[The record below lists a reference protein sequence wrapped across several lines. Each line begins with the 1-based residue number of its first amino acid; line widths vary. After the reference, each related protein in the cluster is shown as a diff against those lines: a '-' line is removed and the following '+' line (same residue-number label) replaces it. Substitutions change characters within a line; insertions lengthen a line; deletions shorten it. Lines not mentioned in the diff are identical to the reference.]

1 MKSSQNVL
9 YSGESCENGMAVQTL
24 NRTSG
29 SRMSLRK
36 REKQAQSVVF
46 YARRCNGLH
55 VTEVQSY
62 HFLDLR
68 GRKQLAKSATI

>member
-46 YARRCNGLH
+46 YASV
-55 VTEVQSY
+55 VTVYMLQKFS
-62 HFLDLR
+62 R
-68 GRKQLAKSATI
+68 TIFWTSEEGSN